1 MNFRHSGEKTVH
13 VPGYDGPDRRGVIPA
28 RRSEDVIAANLKL
41 VATIV
46 SFIIIILT
54 VGIAWGTAK
63 ATLDSK
69 VNREEFVEKN
79 ADQDKQRSILE
90 SRQDRFEGIML
101 QDVIPTLKRLDDR
114 VSAIYCADKPPGC
127 K

>member
-1 MNFRHSGEKTVH
+1 MNFDKKRVH
-13 VPGYDGPDRRGVIPA
+13 TAEYEGPDRRSASA
-28 RRSEDVIAANLKL
+28 RRAEDVIAQNLKL
-41 VATIV
+41 VATVV
-46 SFIIIILT
+46 SFIVLILT

-63 ATLDSK
+63 SVLDAK
-69 VNREEFVEKN
+69 VDRTEFITKN

-114 VSAIYCADKPPGC
+114 VSAMYCADKPPGC